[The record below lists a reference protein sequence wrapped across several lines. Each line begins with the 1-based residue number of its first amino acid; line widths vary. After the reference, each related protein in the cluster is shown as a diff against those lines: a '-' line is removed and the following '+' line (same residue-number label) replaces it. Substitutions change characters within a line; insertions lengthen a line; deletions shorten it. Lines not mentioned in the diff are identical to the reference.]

1 MISTGIRGTGKWT
14 VTEEM
19 TAKNLGSGEMEVLGT
34 PALISWIEA
43 TAWKSLRDYL
53 EPGWTTVGTK
63 LEISHLSPTPVG
75 MNARCETEVIQVD
88 RRRVVFRAEVF
99 DEAGKV
105 GEGIHK
111 RFMVQKET
119 FLRKAMEKAA
129 DRQETGS
136 AGPEIHA

>member
-34 PALISWIEA
+34 PALISWVEA

-75 MNARCETEVIQVD
+75 MNVRCETEVIQVD

-105 GEGIHK
+105 GEGIHE

-129 DRQETGS
+129 D
-136 AGPEIHA
+136 

>member
-1 MISTGIRGTGKWT
+1 M
-14 VTEEM
+14 
-19 TAKNLGSGEMEVLGT
+19 
-34 PALISWIEA
+34 
-43 TAWKSLRDYL
+43 
-53 EPGWTTVGTK
+53 
-63 LEISHLSPTPVG
+63 
-75 MNARCETEVIQVD
+75 D

-105 GEGIHK
+105 GEGIHE